1 LKSDDRFRT
10 VRSVRHSIVISSSR
24 EYGEVAM
31 RGTRYGGSNSRGTR
45 LLRYVERVFLMGGV
59 AALAWCAYIVTDA
72 YILQRLARERL
83 ESTSRE
89 TRFASTSS
97 GAPSTKAASARS
109 RPTTGTPLAELSIPR
124 IGLSAV
130 VLHGTDAHTLRL
142 GLGHI
147 DNTPLP
153 GEAGNVAIAG
163 HRDSF
168 FRPLRNVQ
176 VGDDILLETPEER
189 VHYRVSAF
197 RVVNS
202 HDVAVVGPTREDAL
216 TLVTCYPFW
225 FIGEAPDRFVVRAT
239 RIGVFD
245 TTPPGIRDA
254 ADNGATQSHKAREGN
269 LAASRRVSRSIQST
283 SVALSARGANDDDA
297 LVRKA
302 VDRFRLAYNAPLA
315 RHREAVP
322 DGLMTFRFCEIA
334 IAGSTATATCN
345 GAPASPQSDSSPIW
359 TVGLRR
365 INDEW
370 TITSVAMN

>member
-1 LKSDDRFRT
+1 
-10 VRSVRHSIVISSSR
+10 
-24 EYGEVAM
+24 M

-97 GAPSTKAASARS
+97 GTPSTNAASARS

-239 RIGVFD
+239 RIGDSGVAYRSAALQTSEPDRQSVFD
-245 TTPPGIRDA
+245 TTPPGNRDA
-254 ADNGATQSHKAREGN
+254 ADNGATQSHKGREGD

-283 SVALSARGANDDDA
+283 SIALSARGANDDDA

-302 VDRFRLAYNAPLA
+302 IDRFRLAYNAPLA

-322 DGLMTFRFCEIA
+322 DRLMTFRFCEIA

-365 INDEW
+365 ISDEW